1 MSERR
6 ERAAAK
12 GELATE
18 LALTGAAVGS
28 VFGPTGAAIGG
39 ATGGLAG
46 LIVGDE
52 NFVFPLDMVAIPAF
66 QAYMITGS
74 PAATI
79 YIKAGETLMA
89 TGGNVDAVEEGM
101 MEAEL
106 LASTARMESGKRK
119 RRKGAGLPRKYAKM
133 GFKKGWREYKK
144 TPAYKRKQAAKKKK
158 TRRKR

>member
-6 ERAAAK
+6 ERAASK
-12 GELATE
+12 GALASE

-28 VFGPTGAAIGG
+28 VFGPTGSVIGG
-39 ATGGLAG
+39 ATGGLTG
-46 LIVGDE
+46 LIVGDS
-52 NFVFPLDMVAIPAF
+52 NFTFPLDMVAIPAF
-66 QAYMITGS
+66 QAHMITGS

-89 TGGNVDAVEEGM
+89 TGGSVDDVEQGM

-106 LASTARMESGKRK
+106 LASTARIEEGKRK
-119 RRKGAGLPRKYAKM
+119 RKRGAGLPRKYAKM

-158 TRRKR
+158 KGRKK